1 MDKISNEECEMI
13 VKHARKLLRLPF
25 CEDLMLMRDLIINN
39 LESFHIVQLEKIIKF
54 IHKYYQNSNQTK
66 YSIHK
71 DNNIY
76 SNVAPFIFN
85 RYYGKIDPKENTSKY
100 GEYNLYKIL
109 HLRIEEIR
117 NNKRK
122 HKI

>member
-39 LESFHIVQLEKIIKF
+39 LESFNICQLQRIM
-54 IHKYYQNSNQTK
+54 KYINKYFQNTNQTK

-71 DNNIY
+71 NNNIY
-76 SNVAPFIFN
+76 NNVAPFIFN
-85 RYYGKIDPKENTSKY
+85 RYYGKINPKEHTSIY
-100 GEYNLYKIL
+100 GEYNLNIIIY
-109 HLRIEEIR
+109 LRIEEIR